1 MADRNGTLRH
11 PSYWKQTSESGNY
24 FPLSGRISADVIIVG
39 GGIVGLTTGLLLK
52 ASGLR
57 VTLLEANRVG
67 EGTTGYSSAKL
78 TSLHRLSYASIED
91 THGAEAARVYAGANA
106 WGLSRIS
113 TFVEELGIECQFQRR
128 PALTFT
134 RDADRSGEIDAEVE
148 AGRRAGLAVEKVLES
163 DLPFPIAAGVLL
175 GEQASFHPLRYCVAL
190 AGALHGGGSRVHE
203 GSHVREVEGDKD
215 RVLVR
220 TAAGGEC
227 EAPHLVL
234 ACGIPFLD
242 RGGFFARVH
251 PSRSYCV
258 VMSGAESPPESM
270 SINIGEPTVSIRPVP
285 GANGSPLLLVT
296 GADHKTGQAKR
307 HKGSW
312 AWLEALARRE
322 FRARDVV
329 ARWASQDYMS
339 VDGLPLIGR
348 MRPSSQSIHVAT
360 GFGKWGLAM
369 GTAAARILA
378 DGLTG
383 TGNPWAET
391 FDAGRSQLRG
401 GLGEAVREGLND
413 AKRFVGDRIRQ
424 LDGSDVADLAPD
436 TGAICRKDG
445 TPVAA
450 YRDARG
456 QLHLLSPTC
465 THLGCRVV
473 WNGEEKS
480 WDCPCHGSRF
490 SISGEILNGPALTP
504 LAPR

>member
-1 MADRNGTLRH
+1 MPNRTGTPRN
-11 PSYWKQTSESGNY
+11 PSYWKQTSEPANY
-24 FPLSGRISADVIIVG
+24 APLSGRTSADIIVVG

-78 TSLHRLSYASIED
+78 TSLHRLSYASIEG
-91 THGAEAARVYAGANA
+91 THGAEAARVYAEANEWA
-106 WGLSRIS
+106 LSRIAG
-113 TFVEELGIECQFQRR
+113 FVEELGIECQFQRR
-128 PALTFT
+128 AALTFT
-134 RDADRSGEIDAEVE
+134 RDADRNGEIEAEVE
-148 AGRRAGLAVEKVLES
+148 AGRRAGLPVEKVVES

-175 GEQASFHPLRYCVAL
+175 GGQASFHPLRYCMGL
-190 AGALHGGGSRVHE
+190 ARALHGAGCEVHE
-203 GSHVREVEGDKD
+203 GSHVQKVEGDDD

-220 TAAGGEC
+220 TTAGGEC

-242 RGGFFARVH
+242 RGGFFVRVH

-258 VMSGAESPPESM
+258 VMSGAESPPDSM
-270 SINIGEPTVSIRPVP
+270 SINMGEPTISIRPVP
-285 GANGSPLLLVT
+285 GPDGSPLLLVT
-296 GADHKTGQAKR
+296 GADHKTGQAEN
-307 HKGSW
+307 HEGSW
-312 AWLEALARRE
+312 GVLEAFARRE
-322 FRARDVV
+322 LGARDVV
-329 ARWASQDYMS
+329 ARWSSQDYMS
-339 VDGLPLIGR
+339 VDDLPLIGR

-360 GFGKWGLAM
+360 GFGKWGLTM

-383 TGNPWAET
+383 AENPWAAT
-391 FDAGRSQLRG
+391 FDAGRSQLQG

-424 LDGSDVADLAPD
+424 MDGPDVEELAPG

-445 TPVAA
+445 APVAA
-450 YRDARG
+450 YRDAQGR
-456 QLHLLSPTC
+456 LHLLAPTC

-473 WNGEEKS
+473 WNGAERS

-504 LAPR
+504 LKRL

>member
-1 MADRNGTLRH
+1 MPDRTGTPRN
-11 PSYWKQTSESGNY
+11 PSHWKQTSEPANY
-24 FPLSGRISADVIIVG
+24 APHSGRTSTDVIIIG

-91 THGAEAARVYAGANA
+91 AHGAETARVYADANEWA
-106 WGLSRIS
+106 LSRIAK
-113 TFVEELGIECQFQRR
+113 FVEELGIDCQFQRR

-134 RDADRSGEIDAEVE
+134 RDTERIDEIDAEVE
-148 AGRRAGLAVEKVLES
+148 AGRRAGLPLEKVLES

-175 GEQASFHPLRYCVAL
+175 GDQASFHPLRYCVDLSRAL
-190 AGALHGGGSRVHE
+190 DGNGCQVHE
-203 GSHVREVEGDKD
+203 GSHVQEVEGDDD
-215 RVLVR
+215 RIVVR
-220 TAAGGEC
+220 TRAGGEC

-258 VMSGAESPPESM
+258 AMSGAESPPDSM
-270 SINIGEPTVSIRPVP
+270 SINIGEPTLSIRPVP
-285 GANGSPLLLVT
+285 VRDGSPLLLVT
-296 GADHKTGQAKR
+296 GADHKTGQAEN
-307 HKGSW
+307 HEGSW
-312 AWLEALARRE
+312 DLLEAFARRE
-322 FRARDVV
+322 FGAREVV
-329 ARWASQDYMS
+329 ARWSSQDYMS
-339 VDGLPLIGR
+339 VDGLPLVGR

-360 GFGKWGLAM
+360 GFSKWGLTL

-378 DGLTG
+378 DGLAG
-383 TGNPWAET
+383 TANPWADT

-424 LDGSDVADLAPD
+424 MDGPELEELEPGS
-436 TGAICRKDG
+436 GAICRKDG
-445 TPVAA
+445 DPVAA
-450 YRDARG
+450 CRDARG
-456 QLHLLSPTC
+456 RLHLLAPTC

-473 WNGEEKS
+473 WNGAERS

-504 LAPR
+504 LKRL